1 MSFREKTWSRLE
13 KIPRDGTELMSILH
27 GILRLASNFLET
39 THVFSLVMRE
49 NPWDKWRN
57 VSRRDET
64 GYFLS
69 LLVNYVSLWDYI
81 QVLAGLFHTPS
92 STGWTSLSSVARPP
106 SWVRG
111 MYCRPGTCSWH
122 AVVWFGFGP
131 WRLRGPRPKAW
142 WVYFGD
148 LK

>member
-1 MSFREKTWSRLE
+1 MVTSRENTSRRDRANVNFAWDTSSRLE
-13 KIPRDGTELMSILH
+13 FSRDDARRMYFLLSWEK
-27 GILRLASNFLET
+27 NLET
-39 THVFSLVMRE
+39 NEGIF
-49 NPWDKWRN
+49 
-57 VSRRDET
+57 SRRDET
-64 GYFLS
+64 GYSLS
-69 LLVNYVSLWDYI
+69 LLVNYVSLWDYKCII
-81 QVLAGLFHTPS
+81 QLLAGLFHTPS

-131 WRLRGPRPKAW
+131 WRLRGPQPKALW
-142 WVYFGD
+142 LYFGD